1 MAAGFSYRFS
11 RLGGRNGAGA
21 DQWIAGALDS
31 ADRRQDLGNC
41 GALACDGALGR
52 VAPARACA
60 PQHHAVRGAG
70 LRVSFP
76 MPPNRCVRGNLQDL
90 MGPGGNPER
99 EPVARIWIGATSASS
114 TLVGTPSTDDSRC
127 QQRSCVSTA
136 NRRWQRWGSVSHF
149 NSAPAVMYSQPLQKW
164 RLRKGVPAGPLGLAG
179 DENRI

>member
-21 DQWIAGALDS
+21 DQWIAAALDS
-31 ADRRQDLGNC
+31 ADRRQDLGYC
-41 GALACDGALGR
+41 GALACDGVLGR

-76 MPPNRCVRGNLQDL
+76 MPPNRCVRGNLQDFGTL
-90 MGPGGNPER
+90 
-99 EPVARIWIGATSASS
+99 VAIPSASRWRGSEIGATSASLHWS
-114 TLVGTPSTDDSRC
+114 AKPSIDDSRR

-136 NRRWQRWGSVSHF
+136 NRRWQCWGSVSHF
-149 NSAPAVMYSQPLQKW
+149 NSAPAVMHSQPLQKLETPKRSARRSAW
-164 RLRKGVPAGPLGLAG
+164 PRRRRK
-179 DENRI
+179 